1 MNTIATITIWTTIIT
16 IIATTMTRLLLLL
29 HLLLLLR
36 GHSHLH
42 HQSNLEPLP
51 KGSLHPTGPLSKG
64 PPQPEPLSKGSL
76 HPTGSFP
83 KGPPHE
89 RSPQSSDAFAKI
101 AGQFVIPPHVVKPPP
116 FVIPFQVVETGP
128 VSNGLSNRNSIP
140 SGRKRTRPNGQS
152 NCKSISSGWNRIR
165 VKRSIQS

>member
-1 MNTIATITIWTTIIT
+1 MNYYYNDYCNNYDTT
-16 IIATTMTRLLLLL
+16 TTTTTSPPTTNL
-29 HLLLLLR
+29 
-36 GHSHLH
+36 HLH

-76 HPTGSFP
+76 
-83 KGPPHE
+83 HE

-128 VSNGLSNRNSIP
+128 VSNGQSNRNSIP

-152 NCKSISSGWNRIR
+152 NCKSISSG
-165 VKRSIQS
+165 